1 MKTRNKKGFTIIEL
15 VIVIAVV
22 GVLTAILVPTFINLT
37 NRANEA
43 SDNSLVKN
51 LNTAMAME
59 EGEGKK
65 NNTYHDAIE
74 YLDNYGYK
82 LANLATKAGNDLLW
96 NSKTNRFLLNETSAF
111 NKDQAATGAEDIDYW
126 TIKDSVPDGNK
137 FSIYAGNNWDDNTAV
152 AVSGIGFDAGTHNLP
167 SVTYSNEA
175 GNTKN
180 VTLRTNS
187 AATSLTINDAS
198 ESTIKHYGA
207 AGALNII
214 KCHTASYH
222 ENGAVAFA
230 EIATGRIVL
239 EKEAKVTQIHLTATG
254 TGSEAYFN
262 NITIAKDTEV
272 EMPKVSRDPVEI
284 PEGGAKIV
292 ALQDGT
298 STEDHKDYVWLTA
311 VGIFEQVTLGD
322 ASAAG
327 TNYASA
333 SQDET
338 KKEAAKQIANN
349 IVFSDDAGENYR
361 VTATKNGD
369 DWEYAVQTEAGA
381 TTSYTASVTD
391 NEVVVKD
398 STDQPVTTEN
408 AGELTPE
415 QKADAKAEVVDEM
428 AAKEIDDENQ
438 KGASYVARIGAK
450 GYESFKEAVAA
461 AKEGEKIVV
470 TSSSFTLDSNIG
482 TNNTDG
488 LNNKVY
494 IDADTTIT
502 LLNTAKIYMTNNGG
516 FVLNGNKLNLVAD
529 SSCDVNGY
537 TGFMNCDLSL
547 EYNGHLE
554 EYCRYTHID
563 NTATIQVDFNGLE
576 DSGVGFNYSL
586 HNDVSGDKAC
596 WPFGLHGGF
605 AGQNDVCADD
615 EYVYDAE
622 QGSYRTVTI
631 SLDTHAKVYLPS
643 GAKSYVWKTYTAGS
657 TYNFSTGHYDINYN
671 NPDDETISIIENHN
685 SWVVVNGVS
694 GYAGS
699 CGKTAIL
706 VATVTY
712 ADDTTETFEWCFNV
726 TTGMGGIEIPDF
738 DDDIFEFGNWA

>member
-126 TIKDSVPDGNK
+126 TIKDSVPNGNK
-137 FSIYAGNNWDDNTAV
+137 FSIYAGNNWDDNTPV

-254 TGSEAYFN
+254 TGSDAYFN

-284 PEGGAKIV
+284 PAEGAKIV

-361 VTATKNGD
+361 VTATKNGNNWD
-369 DWEYAVQTEAGA
+369 YAVQTEAGA
-381 TTSYTASVTD
+381 ATSYTASVTD

-398 STDQPVTTEN
+398 SGDNTVTTEN

-415 QKADAKAEVVDEM
+415 QKADAKAEAIDEL
-428 AAKEIDDENQ
+428 AGEEVAEDPNAEN
-438 KGASYVARIGAK
+438 YVARIGVK
-450 GYESFKEAVAA
+450 GYLTLKAAVDA
-461 AKEGEKIVV
+461 AKENEVIWILKEEIVLNDDIGELVQDGPEAGQIQYGLANEVKL
-470 TSSSFTLDSNIG
+470 TC
-482 TNNTDG
+482 NT
-488 LNNKVY
+488 
-494 IDADTTIT
+494 T
-502 LLNTAKIYMTNNGG
+502 
-516 FVLNGNKLNLVAD
+516 FVLGQYSISLLSGGKISRNGKSLTFVGT
-529 SSCDVNGY
+529 S
-537 TGFMNCDLSL
+537 TGIYNCQ
-547 EYNGHLE
+547 N
-554 EYCRYTHID
+554 
-563 NTATIQVDFNGLE
+563 LE
-576 DSGVGFNYSL
+576 DNEFTSTGTSATVLVDLVYTSYTNQFQKTFSYNSDAG
-586 HNDVSGDKAC
+586 HWVSGDYII
-596 WPFGLHGGF
+596 GGG
-605 AGQNDVCADD
+605 ANPVVGPGTNPV
-615 EYVYDAE
+615 
-622 QGSYRTVTI
+622 
-631 SLDTHAKVYLPS
+631 LPS
-643 GAKSYVWKTYTAGS
+643 GPIWG
-657 TYNFSTGHYDINYN
+657 
-671 NPDDETISIIENHN
+671 
-685 SWVVVNGVS
+685 
-694 GYAGS
+694 
-699 CGKTAIL
+699 
-706 VATVTY
+706 
-712 ADDTTETFEWCFNV
+712 
-726 TTGMGGIEIPDF
+726 
-738 DDDIFEFGNWA
+738 